1 MRKTFKCAY
10 CGAAFERNPKKVVS
24 EHVCCSKACARKLE
38 AVGRRSRGENHRTQR
53 KGPLPYET
61 VTIRMT
67 KDVDLFPDFRPETGC
82 DYCAERYRG
91 QYGLRKI
98 GYVIS
103 VNGHRV
109 NIREDECVEV

>member
-1 MRKTFKCAY
+1 MLKTFKCAY
-10 CGAAFERNPKKVVS
+10 CGETFERKPTSVVS
-24 EHVCCSKACARKLE
+24 KNVCCSRTCARKLE
-38 AVGRRSRGENHRTQR
+38 AVGRRNRGESHRTQR

-67 KDVDLFPDFRPETGC
+67 KDVDLFPDFRPETGSE
-82 DYCAERYRG
+82 YCAERYRG
-91 QYGLRKI
+91 QCGLRKN